1 MKSQLKD
8 MESDKKSDAVLAAVN
23 PLLGCGIFVFLKTP
37 NFWSVLKSPEPPECN
52 ALGKEEVKGGF
63 RWIMSGF
70 MHALLLNEEK
80 QLAYPLFVEA
90 KEFRNDS
97 QPLGFIKTR
106 LHKLEEKNRIV
117 ERKQLLV
124 NGHEA
129 VCSMWMSR
137 KRMVLRRK
145 EAILVNL
152 ECVTYCSFTR
162 RLLLFRIQSSHIKGF
177 MEDLEKI
184 LSILSS
190 ATCHA

>member
-1 MKSQLKD
+1 
-8 MESDKKSDAVLAAVN
+8 MESNKSDAVLAAVN

-37 NFWSVLKSPEPPECN
+37 NFWKVLKSPEPPECN

-97 QPLGFIKTR
+97 QPLEFIKTR
-106 LHKLEEKNRIV
+106 LQKLEEKNRVV
-117 ERKQLLV
+117 ERKQLWV
-124 NGHEA
+124 NGHDA
-129 VCSMWMSR
+129 VSSMWMSR
-137 KRMVLRRK
+137 KRIGLRRK

-162 RLLLFRIQSSHIKGF
+162 RLLLFRIQSSHVESF